1 MTLKTFAAKEI
12 GSAPTMNEVVKKKV
26 DKTSSRRAASY
37 LARLS
42 EKKGRRVLVDLSEE
56 HASMLDELITDGF
69 GVTVAAV
76 VREALV
82 LAHTNRFKGQ

>member
-12 GSAPTMNEVVKKKV
+12 ESTLTMNEVVKKKA
-26 DKTSSRRAASY
+26 DKTSSKRAASY
-37 LARLS
+37 LARLA

-56 HASMLDELITDGF
+56 HAGMLDELLTDGF
-69 GVTVAAV
+69 GATVAAV

-82 LAHTNRFKGQ
+82 QAHAKRFGGQ